1 TFRHQA
7 PLPAGDPS
15 RNMCALTRT
24 PRPSP
29 KTGSYDLSSWQYEGL
44 TEAAGAGGRKVPK
57 RCPRPEHSRS
67 RAARAAGHGRAG
79 ATLEHVELQR
89 DATLQHP
96 SCVFQILKRHFAR
109 YTPAVVTQTCGGPE
123 ALF

>member
-1 TFRHQA
+1 M
-7 PLPAGDPS
+7 S
-15 RNMCALTRT
+15 ALTRT

-29 KTGSYDLSSWQYEGL
+29 KTGSYDLSSWQYEAL
-44 TEAAGAGGRKVPK
+44 TEAAGQAAERCRSAAPDRSIRDHEQPALLATGGR
-57 RCPRPEHSRS
+57 
-67 RAARAAGHGRAG
+67 G

-109 YTPAVVTQTCGGPE
+109 YTRQWSPRPAEDRKTSSGASARP
-123 ALF
+123 